1 MPTNPL
7 RIGARVIEDPDAPD
21 GYRIEF
27 IDEEEHARFV
37 QAIFAAFADK
47 NKELRDDNMLL
58 EMESG

>member
-1 MPTNPL
+1 MPSNPL
-7 RIGARVIEDPDAPD
+7 RIGARVIEDPKAPE

-27 IDEEEHARFV
+27 IDEKEHTRFV

-47 NKELRDDNMLL
+47 NKALSDENELM